1 MNDAGLSSTVICEV
15 REGVARLT
23 LDRPDA
29 RNAISLEV
37 ARDLHHA
44 TEELAGD
51 ESVRAVLLSGRGDTF
66 CAGGDLKSFHEAK
79 DMASHIHEVTSYL
92 HPAIENLDHLH
103 APIVAAVRGA
113 AAGAGLGLA
122 CLGDIVLASTT
133 ARFVSAYTK
142 IGLTPDGSTSW
153 WLPRLV
159 GLRRALELTLT
170 NRILNAEEACEW
182 GIVTRVVDDEQLD
195 KEAETI
201 VAGLASGPTGA
212 YVGARRLIRDSL
224 QRENIAEH
232 MSAEQDVLVEAAES
246 DDAREGI
253 SAFLEKR
260 APRFGR

>member
-1 MNDAGLSSTVICEV
+1 MTTVALEV
-15 REGVARLT
+15 SDGIARLT

-29 RNAISLEV
+29 RNTISLEL
-37 ARDLHHA
+37 ARDLHLA
-44 TEELAGD
+44 TEELAAD

-66 CAGGDLKSFHEAK
+66 CAGGDLKSFHAAK
-79 DMASHIHEVTSYL
+79 DMATHIHEVTSYL

-122 CLGDIVLASTT
+122 CVADIVLASTT

-170 NRILNAEEACEW
+170 NRVLDAEEASVW
-182 GIVTRVVDDEQLD
+182 GIVTRVVDDDQLD
-195 KEAETI
+195 KEAETLTSE
-201 VAGLASGPTGA
+201 LAAGPTGA
-212 YVGARRLIRDSL
+212 YAGARRLIRDSL
-224 QRENIAEH
+224 QRGIAEH
-232 MSAEQDVLVEAAES
+232 LTAEQDVIVDAAEQA
-246 DDAREGI
+246 DAREGI
-253 SAFLEKR
+253 GAFLEKR
-260 APRFGR
+260 PPNFGS

>member
-1 MNDAGLSSTVICEV
+1 MTTVALEV
-15 REGVARLT
+15 SDGIARLT
-23 LDRPDA
+23 LDRPDT
-29 RNAISLEV
+29 RNTISLEL

-44 TEELAGD
+44 TEELASN

-66 CAGGDLKSFHEAK
+66 CAGGDLKSFHAQK

-103 APIVAAVRGA
+103 APVVAAVRGA

-122 CLGDIVLASTT
+122 CVADIVLASTT

-170 NRILNAEEACEW
+170 NRVLNAEEACDW
-182 GIVTRVVDDEQLD
+182 GIVTRVVDDEQLN
-195 KEAETI
+195 KEAETL
-201 VAGLASGPTGA
+201 VAELASGPTSA
-212 YVGARRLIRDSL
+212 YAGARRLIRDSL
-224 QRENIAEH
+224 QRGNIAEH
-232 MSAEQDVLVEAAES
+232 LTAEQDVIVEAAEQ
-246 DDAREGI
+246 DNAREGI

-260 APRFGR
+260 PPHFDD